1 MLMLTMPNSSFSVS
15 ILKHSPK
22 PTVQQVPNLKLE
34 TANMAS
40 KQLLSY
46 LQTHHL
52 QTPRIF
58 LSWPCLKQE
67 SIHVLS
73 SSFQLLRLRSYH
85 VGVCSCPMSYTVI
98 LCLCMSMYCSDLFG
112 MSIDMS
118 SYWDLLGLGRFGL
131 VLGLPWVAL
140 VPHQS
145 WEGPQS
151 PKMIFIRE
159 F

>member
-22 PTVQQVPNLKLE
+22 PTVQQVPSLKLE

-40 KQLLSY
+40 KQLLSH

-73 SSFQLLRLRSYH
+73 NFYGFVPIMSVYVHVPCHTLSYYVYACRCIVRICLVCRL
-85 VGVCSCPMSYTVI
+85 I
-98 LCLCMSMYCSDLFG
+98 CLAIGIF
-112 MSIDMS
+112 
-118 SYWDLLGLGRFGL
+118 W
-131 VLGLPWVAL
+131 VLGASDWFGVAL
-140 VPHQS
+140 GGSCAPPVLGGSTKSQDD
-145 WEGPQS
+145 
-151 PKMIFIRE
+151 FY
-159 F
+159 